1 MSLSTNDEHY
11 LKFQH
16 MLFSPSDTFL
26 SPSPLPPLF
35 PPTFFNPAPH
45 SLPLSLR
52 TTEYNQFEA
61 KIQNIREQMMNASSG
76 SLRTIQKRSLFV
88 RALFDYDPSKDSG
101 LPSRG
106 TKWSLYQFSL
116 NNEVPRLV

>member
-1 MSLSTNDEHY
+1 MTSSHAFVLEEPRFQDDYFKVDFQLDLLISLI
-11 LKFQH
+11 
-16 MLFSPSDTFL
+16 FSISH
-26 SPSPLPPLF
+26 
-35 PPTFFNPAPH
+35 A
-45 SLPLSLR
+45 
-52 TTEYNQFEA
+52 EYNQFEA

-106 TKWSLYQFSL
+106 KSIGNGSRVRYSLDSA
-116 NNEVPRLV
+116 